1 MEEVIMKKSLF
12 FAAALLTLVACT
24 REIDVNTPTG
34 NITITAR
41 TETSA
46 DTKTVVEGQTHV
58 YWEPGDEIKVFAG
71 GKSGKFTTDITASS
85 ATAEFKGSL
94 TVTGGADLWAVYPYS
109 EDATFSDGMIT
120 TVLPAQQV
128 ARAGSFGKDMNLAI
142 AHSTTSELQFYNVC
156 GGACFSVTNK
166 GIKKVSFKSINGE
179 SLAGK
184 VQVAFEEGEPIIK
197 RIIDGTDEITVNA
210 PDGEFVPGES
220 YFAVMLPQELAAGI
234 VVSYNDALCSAGL
247 TVEIS
252 SITRS
257 YYGRLDQS
265 DHWFAFDGDYAT
277 PGLVDLGLSVMWAT
291 FNLGATAPSEYGHY
305 YAWGESVPK
314 TFYDW
319 GTYRWGLGVE
329 YDDIFKYC
337 TIPLLGLNEFTD
349 DLVTLEPED
358 DAAHLILGD
367 KWRMPTKEEWDEL
380 MEGCTRSIVW
390 VDDVVGCKF
399 TSKINGESIFLPAA
413 GGMSNASSNYVG
425 SWGYY
430 WTSSLFVE
438 TPNLAYLH
446 SFDTVVLNNWRI
458 DDSGRWNGYS
468 IRPVYGDP
476 KPATPEPPVPDPVDL
491 GLPSGLK
498 WAPFNLGASKPD
510 DYGDYYAWGETEP
523 YYSSQDP
530 LTWRVGKEAGYAWSS
545 YKWCMGSYD
554 TLTKY
559 CYASIYGYNGYTDA
573 KFGLDLE
580 DDAAYVN
587 LGGKWRMPTPNE
599 LNELINVCIWEWTQ
613 INRVYG
619 YKLTGPSGNSIFLP
633 ASGIWEGLNLSN
645 SNISLRYWSSFLSEG
660 NTGDG
665 WSMIGGGDGYIIG
678 ENGEAYYAT
687 TETSEARF
695 CGLPIRPVYGEIIPV
710 ESISLNRTEL
720 EIIIDEEVTLM
731 ATILPTTASF
741 YGVTW
746 SSSNESI
753 VTVSPSGVITG
764 VAVGSAVITATS
776 LDGKL
781 TATCNVTVKEG
792 SLAPPV
798 PDPVDL
804 GLPSGLKWA
813 SFNLGASAPEEYGDF
828 YAWGE
833 TEPKYDYYWT
843 TYIYWNESQLTKY
856 NTISSYGTIDNKTI
870 LDPEDDAAHVK
881 LGGKWRMPTND
892 EWGELISNCTWT
904 WTTLN
909 GVYGRKVVSNIPGYT
924 DKWLFLPAAG
934 VMDEHTHH
942 SNAGINGTYW
952 TSSLHV
958 TFPLYAIDVT
968 FNDMIV
974 QGGTGQR
981 YGGNPIRPVCN

>member
-1 MEEVIMKKSLF
+1 MMEDGIMKKSLF
-12 FAAALLTLVACT
+12 IATALLALAACT
-24 REIDVNTPTG
+24 REMDVDTPAG
-34 NITITAR
+34 NVTITAK

-46 DTKTVVEGQTHV
+46 ETKTVVEGETHV

-71 GKSGKFTTDITASS
+71 GNSGKFTTDITASA
-85 ATAEFKGSL
+85 ATAEFKGTL
-94 TVTGGADLWAVYPYS
+94 GVANGADIWAVYPYS
-109 EDATFSDGMIT
+109 QDATFSDGAIT

-142 AHSTTSELQFYNVC
+142 AHSTTSDLQFYNVC

-184 VQVAFEEGEPIIK
+184 VQVAFEEGAPVIK

-247 TVEIS
+247 TVEIA

-277 PGLVDLGLSVMWAT
+277 PGLVDLGLSVMWGT

-367 KWRMPTKEEWDEL
+367 KWRMPTKEEWNEL
-380 MEGCTRSIVW
+380 MEGCTRSIVR
-390 VDDVVGCKF
+390 VDDVIGCKF

-458 DDSGRWNGYS
+458 DDAGRCRGYS

-476 KPATPEPPVPDPVDL
+476 KPVIPD
-491 GLPSGLK
+491 
-498 WAPFNLGASKPD
+498 N
-510 DYGDYYAWGETEP
+510 
-523 YYSSQDP
+523 
-530 LTWRVGKEAGYAWSS
+530 
-545 YKWCMGSYD
+545 
-554 TLTKY
+554 
-559 CYASIYGYNGYTDA
+559 
-573 KFGLDLE
+573 
-580 DDAAYVN
+580 
-587 LGGKWRMPTPNE
+587 
-599 LNELINVCIWEWTQ
+599 
-613 INRVYG
+613 
-619 YKLTGPSGNSIFLP
+619 
-633 ASGIWEGLNLSN
+633 
-645 SNISLRYWSSFLSEG
+645 
-660 NTGDG
+660 
-665 WSMIGGGDGYIIG
+665 
-678 ENGEAYYAT
+678 
-687 TETSEARF
+687 
-695 CGLPIRPVYGEIIPV
+695 
-710 ESISLNRTEL
+710 
-720 EIIIDEEVTLM
+720 
-731 ATILPTTASF
+731 
-741 YGVTW
+741 
-746 SSSNESI
+746 
-753 VTVSPSGVITG
+753 
-764 VAVGSAVITATS
+764 
-776 LDGKL
+776 
-781 TATCNVTVKEG
+781 
-792 SLAPPV
+792 PV

-813 SFNLGASAPEEYGDF
+813 SFNLGASKPEEYGDYF
-828 YAWGE
+828 AWGE
-833 TEPKYDYYWT
+833 TEPKDVYSWSTYKWCIDGNNHAITKYCIDSQYGNNEFTDGVTILNPEDDAAYANLGGEWRMPTDWEWAELFNNCSSTWTTENGVYGCLFTSKDTGNSIFLPAAGSMLNTTVYSEGSYCFYWSSSLDTHSSDSALAMYFGSNEQGTDDASRYGGTPIRPVYGDLVIIPVESVSLDKTELELFVGDSSDLIATILPDNASIKSVIWSSSDETVASVSSTGVVMGIAAGSAVISITTNNGGKTATCNVTVKESPSLPISVPEAIDLGLPSGLKWASFNLGATKPEEYGDYYAWGEVYPKYDYSFSAYKWF
-843 TYIYWNESQLTKY
+843 IDGNSHAMTKY
-856 NTISSYGTIDNKTI
+856 CTNSSYGYNGFTDGKIV
-870 LDPEDDAAHVK
+870 LDPEDDAAHVN
-881 LGGKWRMPTND
+881 LGGNWRMPTET
-892 EWGELISNCTWT
+892 EWGELEENCTWT
-904 WTTLN
+904 WTSDYN
-909 GVYGRKVVSNIPGYT
+909 GSGVAGRIATSKIEGYT
-924 DKWLFLPAAG
+924 SNSIFLPAAG
-934 VMDEHTHH
+934 YRFDT
-942 SNAGINGTYW
+942 SLFDAGVCGVYW
-952 TSSLHV
+952 SSSLNTDWPNLV
-958 TFPLYAIDVT
+958 GVVDFFSDTDTV
-968 FNDMIV
+968 N
-974 QGGTGQR
+974 R
-981 YGGNPIRPVCN
+981 GGNDRCLGLSVRPVTE